1 MPEDGVPLQPKDHM
15 LTTDEIVEIGKYFN
29 KWGVDKIR
37 LTGGEPLVNR
47 DIGLIC
53 REFGHMPNMKTLAI
67 TTNGLVLVRFFFFFF
82 FHFSFFFFLF
92 SFFLF
97 FLRRLS
103 LIGQVF
109 FLIRVLIDS
118 TF

>member
-67 TTNGLVLVRFFFFFF
+67 TTNGLVLVRFFFFFSF
-82 FHFSFFFFLF
+82 FIFHFSFFLFPFLSPTIIFDRTSIFFDPCF
-92 SFFLF
+92 N
-97 FLRRLS
+97 
-103 LIGQVF
+103 
-109 FLIRVLIDS
+109 
-118 TF
+118 